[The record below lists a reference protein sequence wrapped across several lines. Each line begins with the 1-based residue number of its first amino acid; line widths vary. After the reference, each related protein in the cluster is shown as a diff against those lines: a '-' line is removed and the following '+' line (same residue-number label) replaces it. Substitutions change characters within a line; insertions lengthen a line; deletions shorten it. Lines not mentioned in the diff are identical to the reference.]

1 MTAFWDHALVI
12 EHKLFHSALPFCG
25 VFLCR
30 NEVGNARLREMEP
43 PRHDKL
49 DPDLPEKGANKAID
63 TEYRA
68 FIRQCIAALTT
79 KDDVKVFDMPEFSRF
94 LPDDDDSEE
103 ETFDS
108 PEPHQDDDPP
118 EGFPGKPPKPEPRKS
133 VPVTKAKRRKS
144 SPPEAE
150 GERVPG
156 EGEGE
161 GEGEGYGGSGDQKRG
176 GKGNGGSGGG
186 GGGNSNDGRGTGGG
200 SGSHLW
206 KQPIAIRFRGY
217 PTDIAA
223 RNYVVTVRPERPK
236 EQPAVLTLQAVGDDT
251 KAPIRIAG
259 ARLAG
264 GEEIPFDPAGKVGPV
279 ILSPKDAVRL
289 EVTLEEPRK
298 LSIEVTAHEA

>member
-1 MTAFWDHALVI
+1 M
-12 EHKLFHSALPFCG
+12 
-25 VFLCR
+25 
-30 NEVGNARLREMEP
+30 GNAKLREMEP

-49 DPDLPEKGANKAID
+49 DPDLPEKGANKVID
-63 TEYRA
+63 TEYRT

-103 ETFDS
+103 ETFES
-108 PEPHQDDDPP
+108 PEQPEDDHHP
-118 EGFPGKPPKPEPRKS
+118 EGFPGKPPKPEPRKP
-133 VPVTKAKRRKS
+133 VPATKAKKRRS

-156 EGEGE
+156 EDGGEGE

-176 GKGNGGSGGG
+176 GKGNGGSGGA
-186 GGGNSNDGRGTGGG
+186 GGGNVNDGRGTGGG
-200 SGSHLW
+200 GRSYLS

-217 PTDIAA
+217 PTDNAA
-223 RNYVVTVRPERPK
+223 RNYVVTVRPERAK
-236 EQPAVLTLQAVGDDT
+236 EQEAVLTLQAVGDDT
-251 KAPIRIAG
+251 KATIRIAG

-264 GEEIPFDPAGKVGPV
+264 GVEIPFDPSGKVGPV
-279 ILSPKDAVRL
+279 VLSPKDALRL